1 MIGGFTL
8 QFFFAALI
16 LKWNVGYQIVEFLGQ
31 QVQTFLT
38 FTDKGAEFVFGAKYT
53 DHLFAMKVNKTWIKI
68 IMGMYSNVKIRI

>member
-1 MIGGFTL
+1 VIGGFTL

-38 FTDKGAEFVFGAKYT
+38 FTDKGSEFVFGAKYT

-68 IMGMYSNVKIRI
+68 VMGMYSNVKIRI